1 MTGPEHGEVTGSMYG
16 EYEEGEM
23 DQDDMEDEE
32 GEYHPDD
39 LGIDYQDG
47 SGAKG

>member
-1 MTGPEHGEVTGSMYG
+1 MYG

-23 DQDDMEDEE
+23 EQDDDMEDEE
-32 GEYHPDD
+32 GEYHHPHDDD

-47 SGAKG
+47 SGPKG

>member
-1 MTGPEHGEVTGSMYG
+1 MYG

-39 LGIDYQDG
+39 DDDDHLGIDYQDG